1 MEEKHRLEMKLLNL
15 EFDKRKRI
23 FDLEIEVAELKRDTA
38 KRQLLEVE
46 ARSQVEI
53 IENRLLDP

>member
-1 MEEKHRLEMKLLNL
+1 MKLLNL

-23 FDLEIEVAELKRDTA
+23 FDLEIEVAQLKRDMA

-46 ARSQVEI
+46 AQSQVEI
-53 IENRLLDP
+53 IENP

>member
-15 EFDKRKRI
+15 ELDKRKRI
-23 FDLEIEVAELKRDTA
+23 FDLEIEVAELKRDMA